1 MISTMMPPLTMPPI
15 ELLANCGFDKT
26 PTSAILF
33 FEGVV
38 LAAVGLGLGF
48 LSRIQTRILPRFLV
62 MAVGVFIFELF
73 TAPMWHNHRLG
84 VWAYVYRDVSWI
96 LTIGWSILFLSVV
109 EVVDKLLPS
118 WREWRRFI
126 LYLVVLTLLVLPLEV
141 WVVGLGVRS
150 YAPEVLE
157 ALVGGFVAGVPVELF
172 YYVPVFAGLVIGF
185 YKYWGFVLEDAL
197 LVPVKQ
203 IRWGRGLVITALA
216 IFLFEVMIEPMVLN
230 QGFPQ
235 WSYIFHDISFLITG
249 IWIAVIGLTALLVYR
264 FFPHY
269 PIVYRFAI
277 ALFFCTAIALP
288 IEYLLFTT
296 GFRVYG
302 PSAVHNFSGFS
313 IPVLNAPIEIA
324 FAIPCYMALIIA
336 FIRYWEITLD
346 NYL

>member
-1 MISTMMPPLTMPPI
+1 MPPI

-84 VWAYVYRDVSWI
+84 VWAYVNRDVSWI

-203 IRWGRGLVITALA
+203 IRWGVD
-216 IFLFEVMIEPMVLN
+216 
-230 QGFPQ
+230 
-235 WSYIFHDISFLITG
+235 S
-249 IWIAVIGLTALLVYR
+249 
-264 FFPHY
+264 
-269 PIVYRFAI
+269 
-277 ALFFCTAIALP
+277 
-288 IEYLLFTT
+288 
-296 GFRVYG
+296 
-302 PSAVHNFSGFS
+302 
-313 IPVLNAPIEIA
+313 
-324 FAIPCYMALIIA
+324 
-336 FIRYWEITLD
+336 
-346 NYL
+346 